1 MKNVIKSV
9 LIVSFIIFSISTT
22 TNAQSKL
29 KLGHVDSEEILKSM
43 PERDSALA
51 KLKDYSKSLETQFQS
66 MQSELETKYND
77 FMANQSTY
85 SDLIK
90 QMKQKELEDLQKR
103 IQDFQQSAQEDVQKK
118 EQELLKPIIDKAKKA
133 IEEVAKENGYTYVF
147 DRSLQVLLYS
157 DPNDDITP
165 LVKKKLGVK

>member
-1 MKNVIKSV
+1 MKNLFKIV
-9 LIVSFIIFSISTT
+9 LLLGFVIFSINS
-22 TNAQSKL
+22 NAQTKL
-29 KLGHVDSEEILKSM
+29 KLGHVDSEELLKSM

-51 KLKDYSKSLETQFQS
+51 KLKDYSKALETQFQS

-77 FMANQSTY
+77 FVANQATY

-133 IEEVAKENGYTYVF
+133 IEDVAKENGYNYIF
-147 DRSLQVLLYS
+147 DRGLQVLLYA
-157 DPNDDITP
+157 DPTEDVTA
-165 LVKKKLGVK
+165 LVKKKLGLK